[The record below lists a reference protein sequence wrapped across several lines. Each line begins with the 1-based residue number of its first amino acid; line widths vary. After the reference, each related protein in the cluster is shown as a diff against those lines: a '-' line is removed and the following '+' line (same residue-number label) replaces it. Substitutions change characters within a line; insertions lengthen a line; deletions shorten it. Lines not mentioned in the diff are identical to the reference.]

1 MLHHRAPESL
11 HQALHA
17 EQAAAAAVPVPLE
30 VGEHDVLRDAPAE
43 VTLLQVGHLRV
54 PLAQTVQGGSNWI
67 LHRKCKYCIC
77 CLSERLHSISV

>member
-54 PLAQTVQGGSNWI
+54 PLAQTVQGGPTGSCTGNA
-67 LHRKCKYCIC
+67 
-77 CLSERLHSISV
+77 SIVYAV